1 MPIYTYKCKEC
12 GKEFDW
18 MQSIKSEP
26 LTECPE
32 EICHQHKHGASKVE
46 RVFSA
51 NVGLVFKGNGFY
63 LTDYTKK
70 NTSSTSDKNGHSSNG
85 NLTNGHT
92 ATGSQTENKTTA
104 KVD

>member
-1 MPIYTYKCKEC
+1 MPIYTYKCNEC

-26 LTECPE
+26 LTQCPD
-32 EICHQHKHGASKVE
+32 EICHQHKHGPSSVE

-70 NTSSTSDKNGHSSNG
+70 HSSSGTETSNNNG
-85 NLTNGHT
+85 NGTHTNGHT
-92 ATGSQTENKTTA
+92 ANNSQSHNKTSAT
-104 KVD
+104 VD